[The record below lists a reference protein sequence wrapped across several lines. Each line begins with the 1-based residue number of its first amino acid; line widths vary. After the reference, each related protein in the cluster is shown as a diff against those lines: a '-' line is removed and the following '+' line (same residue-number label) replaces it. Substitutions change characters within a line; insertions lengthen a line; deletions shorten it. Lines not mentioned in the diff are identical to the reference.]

1 LHASGKLAVMRSPP
15 PIRVLL
21 AAQHRVLLRGLRSV
35 LADPTQFTIV
45 AAVQTADALPQ
56 QVATT
61 PFDVLVIDPADLG
74 GLALLARL
82 VPAYPRRVLVF
93 AGLLDLRADLLAVG
107 ARGYVCQQDP
117 PEDLRTGIRRVA
129 RRQVYRSPIADECWQ
144 YYLAHG
150 PRGMTPRQTQAL
162 GKERGDE

>member
-1 LHASGKLAVMRSPP
+1 MMRSSP

-21 AAQHRVLLRGLRSV
+21 AAQHRLLLRGLRTV

-45 AAVQTADALPQ
+45 GIVQTAAALPQ
-56 QVATT
+56 QAATI

-74 GLALLARL
+74 GRALLARL
-82 VPAYPRRVLVF
+82 VSAYPRRVLVL

-107 ARGYVCQQDP
+107 ARGYVCQQEP
-117 PEDLRTGIRRVA
+117 AEELLTGIRRVA
-129 RRQVYRSPIADECWQ
+129 CRHVYRSPIADECWQ

-150 PRGMTPRQTQAL
+150 PRGLTPRQAL
-162 GKERGDE
+162 RKERGDG